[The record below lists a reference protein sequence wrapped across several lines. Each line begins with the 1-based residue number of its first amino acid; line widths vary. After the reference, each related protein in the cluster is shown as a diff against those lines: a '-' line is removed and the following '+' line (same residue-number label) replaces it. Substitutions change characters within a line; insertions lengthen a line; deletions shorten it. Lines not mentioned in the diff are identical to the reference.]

1 MFSVS
6 KFLKQQF
13 YFIKK
18 AKAGNLYKLRVHKQ
32 ISYKRD
38 GNVSWKKNTAK
49 SKRKK
54 CWDMNLRILRT
65 KMMVNY
71 IFNTEHI
78 SKSRLD
84 KKIIFIMNENVKPK
98 GRMKRGCYNEKQ
110 AISIIYNYYN
120 FHLVKVFKF

>member
-18 AKAGNLYKLRVHKQ
+18 AKAGNFVQELISKSVTREKWECKLEKNKIIQ
-32 ISYKRD
+32 QKAIE
-38 GNVSWKKNTAK
+38 KKI
-49 SKRKK
+49 
-54 CWDMNLRILRT
+54 CWDMILRILRT

-84 KKIIFIMNENVKPK
+84 KKDI
-98 GRMKRGCYNEKQ
+98 YNE
-110 AISIIYNYYN
+110 
-120 FHLVKVFKF
+120 